1 MSKILLTLC
10 LLLAGISSLCAQTF
24 YQLKNRWKP
33 DEFIHVEQPQPAS
46 GTIQPGWHSAQ
57 WILEPIDQHY
67 YKIKNLWRSEY
78 LHIQDGAIQCG
89 AIQPGWWSAQWT
101 LEPVEGTSF
110 FRIRNRWKPDVAIH
124 NQNGVLEASAIQL
137 GWWSAQWDVVET
149 GTTALAPPQSSA
161 IPTTISIT
169 KRGDNPSAF
178 TPEHNGR
185 IEKAFVRYTDQISIS
200 GLSVGDQIYFFPQ
213 EAVGD
218 TKGISF
224 DLKNPTICGQT
235 FKVIE
240 TSPTIK
246 LDRPMPMMRNTE
258 NYYFSFIV
266 EVF

>member
-1 MSKILLTLC
+1 MSKITLTLC
-10 LLLAGISSLCAQTF
+10 LLMVSTISLCAQDF

-33 DEFIHVEQPQPAS
+33 DEFIHAEQPQPAS
-46 GTIQPGWHSAQ
+46 GNIQPGWHSAQ
-57 WILEPIDQHY
+57 WILEPIDQSY

-78 LHIQDGAIQCG
+78 LHIQNGAIQCG

-110 FRIRNRWKPDVAIH
+110 FRIRNRWKPEIAIH

-137 GWWSAQWDVVET
+137 GWWSAQWDVVKT
-149 GTTALAPPQSSA
+149 GTTVAPLQPSA
-161 IPTTISIT
+161 TPTTITVT
-169 KRGDNPSAF
+169 KRGDDPSAF

-224 DLKNPTICGQT
+224 DLKNPAICGQT

-258 NYYFSFIV
+258 NYYFAFIV

>member
-1 MSKILLTLC
+1 MSKILFTLC
-10 LLLAGISSLCAQTF
+10 LLMASISSLCAQGF

-78 LHIQDGAIQCG
+78 LHIQNGAIQCG
-89 AIQPGWWSAQWT
+89 AIQPGWWSA
-101 LEPVEGTSF
+101 
-110 FRIRNRWKPDVAIH
+110 H
-124 NQNGVLEASAIQL
+124 
-137 GWWSAQWDVVET
+137 WDLVKT
-149 GTTALAPPQSSA
+149 GTTTLAPPQSSA
-161 IPTTISIT
+161 NPTTITVT

-178 TPEHNGR
+178 APEHNGR

-224 DLKNPTICGQT
+224 DLKNPAICGQT